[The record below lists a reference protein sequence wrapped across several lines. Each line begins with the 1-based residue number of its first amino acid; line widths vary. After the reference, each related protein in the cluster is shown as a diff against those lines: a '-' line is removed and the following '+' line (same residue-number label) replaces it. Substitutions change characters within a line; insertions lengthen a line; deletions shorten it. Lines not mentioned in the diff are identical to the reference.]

1 MNYIINKIFG
11 VSKEEIKDKSLD
23 LDYRKIRNYLRKHS
37 STIADDYDMRLKLQQ
52 LFYYDIDGIPIAKLK
67 LDDVIYNN
75 DYNYPYYF
83 QNKMRE
89 EIIEIYNKEVKTKHL
104 LKIYNQDEL
113 NDYDIKKDI
122 YLDIS
127 LKTFRPIYNENWK
140 KISEEINNVSFDKQK
155 SFYADYLRCYLKIKN
170 FPSFEEFIKFIYNKY
185 QMPVHKDIKIVFDN
199 IDKSYQNVRDYIDN
213 NNMTFKEVKKI
224 IKQSLPIS
232 NRIMIEK
239 N

>member
-89 EIIEIYNKEVKTKHL
+89 EIIEIYNKEVKTPL
-104 LKIYNQDEL
+104 L
-113 NDYDIKKDI
+113 
-122 YLDIS
+122 
-127 LKTFRPIYNENWK
+127 P
-140 KISEEINNVSFDKQK
+140 
-155 SFYADYLRCYLKIKN
+155 
-170 FPSFEEFIKFIYNKY
+170 
-185 QMPVHKDIKIVFDN
+185 
-199 IDKSYQNVRDYIDN
+199 
-213 NNMTFKEVKKI
+213 
-224 IKQSLPIS
+224 
-232 NRIMIEK
+232 
-239 N
+239 